1 MTTPGDPYS
10 SPEPPS
16 GYGPP
21 PGWGAP
27 PPQQAY
33 GTPQGWG
40 PPAGYGQPAGPSSDD
55 TTWAVL
61 AHLSYFVA
69 GLIAPLVIF
78 LVKKDSPFARQQAAE
93 AFNFHLTLLLAAI
106 VSGVLVLVIIGI
118 FMLLAVFLGGA
129 VLSVVAAVRSGRG
142 ESYRYPLTIRFLN

>member
-10 SPEPPS
+10 SPQPPS

-27 PPQQAY
+27 PPAQ
-33 GTPQGWG
+33 
-40 PPAGYGQPAGPSSDD
+40 GYGSWPGGVAPPTGPSSDD

-61 AHLSYFVA
+61 AHLSYFVL
-69 GLIAPLVIF
+69 GLIAPLVIY

-93 AFNFHLTLLLAAI
+93 AFNFHVTLLLAAI

-118 FMLLAVFLGGA
+118 FLLLAVLLGGA

-142 ESYRYPLTIRFLN
+142 EAYRYPLTIRFLS